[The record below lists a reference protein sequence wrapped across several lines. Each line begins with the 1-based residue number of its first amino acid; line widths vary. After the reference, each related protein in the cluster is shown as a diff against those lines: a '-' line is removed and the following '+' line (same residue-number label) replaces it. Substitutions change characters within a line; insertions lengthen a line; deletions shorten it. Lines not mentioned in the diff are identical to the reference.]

1 MKFRNHFALYSFVLY
16 SWGKNGGNVVL
27 KFAQFFGSLHLLG
40 RGVRWKSF
48 ESR

>member
-27 KFAQFFGSLHLLG
+27 KFAQFFRELALIRQGSK
-40 RGVRWKSF
+40 VEVF
-48 ESR
+48 